1 MTLDKEKE
9 LEISLQVR
17 NMVSNCCPF
26 IIIIWKEWN
35 NIVQCLVSFIHA
47 LILLCVYR
55 HMPELAL
62 KTLHHVNHASKCYK
76 VSFLFTLYIFGI
88 VFNLAMQYEP

>member
-17 NMVSNCCPF
+17 NMVSNSCPF

-35 NIVQCLVSFIHA
+35 NIVQCLVSFIHT
-47 LILLCVYR
+47 LTLLCLYSQ
-55 HMPELAL
+55 HTDMPELAL
-62 KTLHHVNHASKCYK
+62 KTLHHVNHASK
-76 VSFLFTLYIFGI
+76 
-88 VFNLAMQYEP
+88 